1 VVLNHRLRVTDTHV
15 QFVTEAPQLDD
26 NSFISGFKLIP

>member
-1 VVLNHRLRVTDTHV
+1 M

-26 NSFISGFKLIP
+26 NSFISGFKFIP